1 MRLPVGRR
9 VWTAGRMLE
18 RPSGGG
24 TAGVVRWFA
33 RTRQAVHPFTRSL
46 PSPDPASPCPFSLS
60 LSPSS
65 LPSPPRLASS
75 ASLRHCPFHFSSSPV
90 SSTIPLPLFVPQNR
104 CLSLSVPPRVDRRGS
119 SGCLSPFLSSGPR
132 TGAGL
137 TKLHRLFV
145 IYLYFGSDRRQL
157 VLV

>member
-60 LSPSS
+60 LSPSLAPLAAS
-65 LPSPPRLASS
+65 PRLY
-75 ASLRHCPFHFSSSPV
+75 CFSPAL
-90 SSTIPLPLFVPQNR
+90 PLPLLFFTCFFHDSSSSFRSTKPV
-104 CLSLSVPPRVDRRGS
+104 SLALCPS
-119 SGCLSPFLSSGPR
+119 SSSRSERFIG
-132 TGAGL
+132 
-137 TKLHRLFV
+137 LFV
-145 IYLYFGSDRRQL
+145 SLLVFWAAHRRRL
-157 VLV
+157 N

>member
-60 LSPSS
+60 LSLPFSPP
-65 LPSPPRLASS
+65 PSPPRLASNG
-75 ASLRHCPFHFSSSPV
+75 SLSLSRLPAL
-90 SSTIPLPLFVPQNR
+90 PLPLLFFTCFFHDSSSSFRPTKPVSLAPCPTSSESIGEVHR
-104 CLSLSVPPRVDRRGS
+104 AVCLPS
-119 SGCLSPFLSSGPR
+119 CLLGR
-132 TGAGL
+132 A
-137 TKLHRLFV
+137 
-145 IYLYFGSDRRQL
+145 QAQA
-157 VLV
+157 